1 MKQTIRLTE
10 SELRRMISESVEDAW
25 DEIKFGNHDTEDDLE
40 GVKPNDEYEDIKPS
54 YIARKPHKKY
64 PFNESRINR
73 IVKECVRR
81 VLNEGDGLVHFHGMS
96 FKPEIWDK
104 YGDYIQQCEKEG
116 WSKDEI
122 AHLFYSNAQKGSE
135 FPWIEDEDF

>member
-25 DEIKFGNHDTEDDLE
+25 EEIKFGNHDTEDDWE

-54 YIARKPHKKY
+54 YITHKPHKMYKLT
-64 PFNESRINR
+64 ESRINR

-81 VLNEGDGLVHFHGMS
+81 ALNEDDGSYRGIYISHHPLS
-96 FKPEIWDK
+96 PEKLQRKIDACYEKGWTREE
-104 YGDYIQQCEKEG
+104 IQDVLDADARD
-116 WSKDEI
+116 W
-122 AHLFYSNAQKGSE
+122 
-135 FPWIEDEDF
+135 